1 MNSDRLLYNI
11 TIKGI
16 IMNIETTINLNSNI
30 ISLISRAALLTGFSR
45 RDIISSVMRRL
56 GDDHKEMTITWTR
69 VRYQKRD
76 VNPNWHL
83 LHITLKPD
91 EYEYFLDLRKVFK
104 FSISCLIS
112 IAIEKYLHEILKI
125 LRDNIDN
132 FRYCNYLFTRKIV
145 DGVVCWTL
153 SWGIPRRLIAGH
165 Y

>member
-1 MNSDRLLYNI
+1 
-11 TIKGI
+11 
-16 IMNIETTINLNSNI
+16 MNIETTINLNSNI

-104 FSISCLIS
+104 FSISYLIS